1 MRFKKLISLVLASV
15 MLLLVILSSVS
26 CDQLMQELLE
36 EPVETEGAEETTD
49 DTIEDTD
56 SEEETTKKKNEITT
70 DEKITDV
77 IDEVNVEAY
86 DGKPVTITFYH
97 TMGSSLRFVLD
108 KYIAEFNK
116 MYPNIT
122 VEHTQVGGYDD
133 IRDQITTELTVG
145 RQPNLAF
152 CYPEHVALYNIA
164 NSVVKLNDYID
175 SDLTVTTAD
184 GNTVAFGL
192 TEAEIADF
200 ISAFY
205 AEGAT
210 YDNDG
215 TMYTLPMSKST
226 EVLYYNKTF
235 FEEYGLAVPT
245 TWDEMEQLCS
255 FIKQIDPNCN
265 PLGYDSDSNWFITL
279 TAQFY
284 TPYTSLEK
292 GNNFQFDHEVNK
304 NFVKLLREWYQN
316 GYVLTQNTGGD
327 YASSWFTNTGNSG
340 RKCYMAISSSSSA
353 IYHRIDGYEVGIAPI
368 PQVNPEDPKA
378 ISKGPSLCMFDTG
391 NSQEAAATW
400 LFMKFLATNTEFQAE
415 YAMAS
420 GYMPTVKSATET
432 AMYQSYLRSA
442 DGYQNIQALAARVAL
457 EEIDY
462 FFTLPSFNGM
472 SVAADQV
479 GYIMEMCLRA
489 QVPDIDAYIN
499 EIFKAAIDEC
509 NWNI

>member
-1 MRFKKLISLVLASV
+1 MRCKKLLSFTLATI

-36 EPVETEGAEETTD
+36 EPLETESVEETISD
-49 DTIEDTD
+49 AE
-56 SEEETTKKKNEITT
+56 SEEETSKKKDEVAT
-70 DEKITDV
+70 DEKETEIITDIV
-77 IDEVNVEAY
+77 SEGNIEAY
-86 DGKPVTITFYH
+86 NGKPVTITFYH

-108 KYIAEFNK
+108 KYIAEFNE
-116 MYPNIT
+116 MYPNINI
-122 VEHTQVGGYDD
+122 EHTQVGGYDD

-145 RQPNLAF
+145 NQPNLAY
-152 CYPEHVALYNIA
+152 CYPEHVALYNVTDKVIE
-164 NSVVKLNDYID
+164 LNRYIE

-184 GNTVAFGL
+184 GNKVAFGL
-192 TEAEIADF
+192 TEDEIANF
-200 ISAFY
+200 IHAFY

-226 EVLYYNKTF
+226 EVLYYNKSF

-255 FIKQIDPNCN
+255 FIKQIDPNSN
-265 PLGYDSDSNWFITL
+265 PLGYDSESNWFITM
-279 TAQFY
+279 TEQFA

-304 NFVKLLREWYQN
+304 NFVKLLREWYQK
-316 GYVLTQNTGGD
+316 GYVLTQNLGGG
-327 YASSWFTNTGNSG
+327 YVSGWFTNTGNG
-340 RKCYMAISSSSSA
+340 GHKCYMAISSSAGA
-353 IYHRIDGYEVGIAPI
+353 IHHNIDGYEVGIAPI
-368 PQVNPEDPKA
+368 PQVDPEHPKA

-400 LFMKFLATNTEFQAE
+400 LFMKFLATNAEFQAE
-415 YAMAS
+415 FSMAS
-420 GYMPTVKSATET
+420 GYMPVVRSATET
-432 AMYQSYLRSA
+432 DMYQSYLRGA

-457 EEIDY
+457 EETDY

-479 GYIMEMCLRA
+479 GYIMEMCFRA
-489 QVPDIDAYIN
+489 QVPDIDAYID